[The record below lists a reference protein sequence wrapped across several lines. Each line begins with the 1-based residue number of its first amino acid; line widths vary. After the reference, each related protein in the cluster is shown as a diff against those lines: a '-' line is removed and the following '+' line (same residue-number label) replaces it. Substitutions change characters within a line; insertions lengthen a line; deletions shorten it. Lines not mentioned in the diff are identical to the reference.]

1 MLIMRGYQGTHPI
14 SNCNYYEYNEQLTE
28 SWNYISSRYT
38 ALYYSAGQSSVFL
51 VQIEFQNDLLSIVI
65 AIVPHTTPHHTGYR
79 LPNIEYLILSPQRSI
94 KFTNCSINFVRW
106 VQITF

>member
-14 SNCNYYEYNEQLTE
+14 TNCNYYEYNEQLTE

-38 ALYYSAGQSSVFL
+38 ALYYSADQSSVFL
-51 VQIEFQNDLLSIVI
+51 VQIEFQNYLVSIVRL
-65 AIVPHTTPHHTGYR
+65 HYR

-94 KFTNCSINFVRW
+94 KFTNCSINLVRW

>member
-38 ALYYSAGQSSVFL
+38 ALYYSASQACSSVPLFL
-51 VQIEFQNDLLSIVI
+51 VEIEFQNDL
-65 AIVPHTTPHHTGYR
+65 PT
-79 LPNIEYLILSPQRSI
+79 Q
-94 KFTNCSINFVRW
+94 
-106 VQITF
+106 

>member
-51 VQIEFQNDLLSIVI
+51 VQIEFQNYLVSIVRL
-65 AIVPHTTPHHTGYR
+65 HYR

-94 KFTNCSINFVRW
+94 KLPTAVLIRHRW
-106 VQITF
+106 CKLLFNGSQC